1 MLILVNKEANQ
12 SILEGT
18 SALEK
23 DVDLRSASDIWWLT
37 GKEPACQYRRH
48 KSHRFDPWVKSPHPH
63 PSHPII
69 KQQAL
74 LLLTEYSPSALPP
87 FLSLTAATTRVSLT
101 AAVTSIILPDFKEQT
116 E

>member
-48 KSHRFDPWVKSPHPH
+48 KSHRFDPWVKRIPWRRKWQPT
-63 PSHPII
+63 PLFLLGESHG
-69 KQQAL
+69 
-74 LLLTEYSPSALPP
+74 
-87 FLSLTAATTRVSLT
+87 
-101 AAVTSIILPDFKEQT
+101 
-116 E
+116 

>member
-48 KSHRFDPWVKSPHPH
+48 KSHRFDPWVKRIPWRRKWQPPPVFLPGKVHGQRS
-63 PSHPII
+63 
-69 KQQAL
+69 L
-74 LLLTEYSPSALPP
+74 VDYSPWGH
-87 FLSLTAATTRVSLT
+87 
-101 AAVTSIILPDFKEQT
+101 KELGKS

>member
-1 MLILVNKEANQ
+1 MANKEANQ

-18 SALEK
+18 AALEK

-48 KSHRFDPWVKSPHPH
+48 KSHGFDLWVERIPWRRKWQPPPVFLPGKVHG
-63 PSHPII
+63 
-69 KQQAL
+69 QRNL
-74 LLLTEYSPSALPP
+74 GGYSPQGH
-87 FLSLTAATTRVSLT
+87 
-101 AAVTSIILPDFKEQT
+101 KELGMS

>member
-48 KSHRFDPWVKSPHPH
+48 KSHRFDPWVKRIPWRRKWQPPPVFLPGKVHGQRS
-63 PSHPII
+63 
-69 KQQAL
+69 L
-74 LLLTEYSPSALPP
+74 VGYSPWGH
-87 FLSLTAATTRVSLT
+87 
-101 AAVTSIILPDFKEQT
+101 KELGKS